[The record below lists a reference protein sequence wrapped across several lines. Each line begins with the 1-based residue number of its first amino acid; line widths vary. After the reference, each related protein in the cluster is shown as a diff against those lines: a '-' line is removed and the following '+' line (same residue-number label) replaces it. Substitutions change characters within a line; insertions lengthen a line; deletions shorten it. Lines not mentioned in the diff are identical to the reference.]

1 MPFRL
6 PDERVPETEP
16 WRDKEFL
23 QWAIHDKGLS
33 PRTVAYELG
42 VETARITAHAERLD
56 VLFPWR
62 HEPTLRRLHVEQG
75 LSADEIA
82 AREEFDCSPTTVRKW
97 LARFDLIDS
106 DPDDITYGRLDD
118 LGSESPAPTA

>member
-1 MPFRL
+1 MTFRL
-6 PDERVPETEP
+6 PEERVPDSKP

-42 VETARITAHAERLD
+42 VETARITAHAERLG
-56 VLFPWR
+56 VLRPWR
-62 HEPTLRRLHVEQG
+62 HEPTLRRLYVEEG

-82 AREEFDCSPTTVRKW
+82 ARDEFDCTATTVRKY
-97 LARFDLIDS
+97 LARYGLTDEDAGEVS
-106 DPDDITYGRLDD
+106 YGRLDR
-118 LGSESPAPTA
+118 LSA